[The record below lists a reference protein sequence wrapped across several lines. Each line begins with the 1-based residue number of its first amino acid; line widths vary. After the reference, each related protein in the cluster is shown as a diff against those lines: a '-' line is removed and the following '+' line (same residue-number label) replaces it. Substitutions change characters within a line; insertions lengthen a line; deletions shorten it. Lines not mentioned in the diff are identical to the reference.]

1 MFSSLVITS
10 NDKTLHAWVALLPL
24 PLLSILGFFL
34 PEDSDR
40 NEPIAIDQPVH
51 RGGPMQP

>member
-34 PEDSDR
+34 PEESDR
-40 NEPIAIDQPVH
+40 NETIGIAQPVH
-51 RGGPMQP
+51 RGGSMEP